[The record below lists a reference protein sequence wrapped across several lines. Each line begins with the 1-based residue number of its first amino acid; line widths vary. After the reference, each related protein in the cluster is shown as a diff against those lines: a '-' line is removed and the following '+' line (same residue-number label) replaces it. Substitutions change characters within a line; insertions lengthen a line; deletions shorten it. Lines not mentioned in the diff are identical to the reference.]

1 MKYVVKVDDFELSE
15 DEYMAV
21 QDNELSLF
29 DVLDNRFTNDRLNI
43 YIKDFQQA
51 SQISVT
57 IPVVLQACGLYN
69 GRIRQIHFP
78 YTMNSETTSTEL
90 NDMLTDF
97 VDYVDSFYGL
107 NDPIYPMTY
116 KDTGL
121 PLTKVDILGA
131 TEKYLSKC
139 ADDNEKLC
147 EWGDGDSIDRER
159 VRDILLDEFNLEVKE
174 WA

>member
-1 MKYVVKVDDFELSE
+1 MKYVVKVDDFELTE

-29 DVLDNRFTNDRLNI
+29 DVLDNRFSNDRLNI

-51 SQISVT
+51 SYISVT
-57 IPVVLQACGLYN
+57 RTVVLQACRPYN

-78 YTMNSETTSTEL
+78 FTMNLGTSSTEL

-107 NDPIYPMTY
+107 SDPIYPMTY

-121 PLTKVDILGA
+121 PLTKYDIYGA
-131 TEKYLSKC
+131 TEDYLSKC
-139 ADDNEKLC
+139 SDDSEKLC
-147 EWGDGDSIDRER
+147 VWGDGDSLDRER
-159 VRDILLDEFNLEVKE
+159 VRDILLADYNMELV
-174 WA
+174 